1 MTYISTTIIIIKKN
15 PDIWKKNFNL
25 NLNLKNQLFDIK
37 WLFKH
42 WTSLIRLL
50 KKILFIFF
58 NSNTDPG
65 SLFELRQFLVA
76 KMMSDVHYLCFIL
89 LLQLFIFKVLFH
101 SYCLFHGVI
110 FGRDQPFNL
119 SVIRLYE
126 IHFILNLWLAC
137 KNSEGNFLK
146 SWNLF
151 VVLVL
156 HYTATNLTAM
166 HTIFWKGNTFFFI
179 LEILSLFLLLLKVRL
194 SSNTSAGWVF
204 PVFYNHDWSRRF
216 LLLYRLYSFAHKTS
230 FAHL

>member
-1 MTYISTTIIIIKKN
+1 
-15 PDIWKKNFNL
+15 
-25 NLNLKNQLFDIK
+25 
-37 WLFKH
+37 
-42 WTSLIRLL
+42 
-50 KKILFIFF
+50 
-58 NSNTDPG
+58 
-65 SLFELRQFLVA
+65 
-76 KMMSDVHYLCFIL
+76 MSDVHYLCFIL

-166 HTIFWKGNTFFFI
+166 HTIFWKGNTFF
-179 LEILSLFLLLLKVRL
+179 LFLKYC
-194 SSNTSAGWVF
+194 
-204 PVFYNHDWSRRF
+204 P
-216 LLLYRLYSFAHKTS
+216 YSFFFSRYVSPRTLQLAGCFLCFIIMTDHAGFYFFTGFTLSHTK
-230 FAHL
+230 HLLHICKVTN